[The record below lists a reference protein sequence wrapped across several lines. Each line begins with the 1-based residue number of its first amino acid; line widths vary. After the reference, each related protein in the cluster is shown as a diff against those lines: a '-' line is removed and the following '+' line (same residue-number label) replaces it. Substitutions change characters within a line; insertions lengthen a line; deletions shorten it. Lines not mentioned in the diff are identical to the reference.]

1 MAPAQQPHFQLIVTQ
16 PERAVARL
24 HRLVGPRTALRAAF
38 QESWRRLSADAAEPD
53 LETWSERM
61 LELAHVNAGPACLIA
76 ALRMSETLAP
86 TLGLPIIAAAVGNA
100 AELCRRAGAA
110 AAHAAL
116 DAMPQVLARLGE
128 ADALALWWRSLL
140 RLAAAA
146 PESVAALARQSGTIL
161 ERGNAAS
168 FSAFVSAGLKLTGS
182 TARPDRR
189 RRLAFF
195 SLEDPAARRLLETVS
210 AEIGFRNCERGLRLF
225 LTALFGGAP
234 KLRAAAHGETMP
246 RRTSL
251 AGDIVLMPEAYRGVP
266 ASEARLLFRAAAA
279 HAACHLAFGS
289 VRQPLGSLK
298 PLQLA
303 LITLI
308 EDARVETLAMRRFPG
323 LRRLWSGY
331 HVAKPTGV
339 TTAAGLLARLAR
351 ALFDPDYRDDNGF
364 IAHGRALFADEML
377 PALDDRTASRRIGGL
392 LGNDLG
398 QQRLQFNPRT
408 FVIEP
413 AYRDDGLGLWEGL
426 AQPPPQADTIDVMVE
441 AARPQIDRH
450 PGAQQTEGDADPG
463 AFRPASGRARSAGF
477 DERGPVIGIYPEWD
491 REAGVERPA
500 WTTVR
505 DAPVPIGDPR
515 RIDALIA
522 ARPELRDWVARM
534 LRRARIGRPTRLR
547 RQPEGP
553 ELDLDAAIA
562 AEIDRRLG
570 EAPDLRV
577 YRSTARRHH
586 DAAVTILLD
595 CSESMRA
602 GVAGIA
608 ATALDIQRQAVALVA
623 EAMQAAGDPLA
634 LRAFASAGREDV
646 RLLRIKE
653 FDEPWQ
659 DAAKARLAGIAPGF
673 STRIG
678 AALRHAGA
686 EMAALPNH
694 RRLILVLTDGE
705 ASDIDIADPLD
716 LVEDAR
722 RASRAL
728 KFRGIDVFGVT
739 LEPADHAAT
748 AAGGAAI
755 FGHSNWIGLRR
766 IEDLPRRLSGLYFR
780 LLRQ

>member
-16 PERAVARL
+16 PDGAIARL
-24 HRLVGPRTALRAAF
+24 HRLVGPRTALRAQF
-38 QESWRRLSADAAEPD
+38 QESWRRLSANAAEPE
-53 LETWSERM
+53 LEIWAERM
-61 LELAHVNAGPACLIA
+61 LELAHVNAGLVCLIA
-76 ALRMSETLAP
+76 ALRVSETLGP
-86 TLGLPIIAAAVGNA
+86 SVGIAAVAGSIGNA

-116 DAMPQVLARLGE
+116 EAVPQVLARLG
-128 ADALALWWRSLL
+128 APDALAPWWRSML

-146 PESVAALARQSGTIL
+146 PESVAALARQSGGIL
-161 ERGNAAS
+161 ASCDAAG
-168 FSAFVSAGLKLTGS
+168 FSSFVSAGLKLTGS
-182 TARPDRR
+182 MGAPDRR

-210 AEIGFRNCERGLRLF
+210 AEVGFRNCERGLRLF
-225 LTALFGGAP
+225 LTALFGSTP
-234 KLRAAAHGETMP
+234 KLRAAAHGEIIP

-251 AGDIVLMPEAYRGVP
+251 AGDIVLMPETYRGVP

-289 VRQPLGSLK
+289 VRQPIGSLR

-331 HVAKPTGV
+331 HLAKPTGV
-339 TTAAGLLARLAR
+339 ATAAGMLARLAR
-351 ALFDPDYRDDNGF
+351 ALFDPDYRDDNAF
-364 IAHGRALFADEML
+364 IARGRALFADEML
-377 PALDDRTASRRIGGL
+377 PALDDPAASRRIGGL

-398 QQRLQFNPRT
+398 QQRLQLNPRT
-408 FVIEP
+408 YVIEP
-413 AYRDDGLGLWEGL
+413 VYRDDGLGLWEGL
-426 AQPPPQADTIDVMVE
+426 EGPLPQAETIDVMVE
-441 AARPQIDRH
+441 AVRLQPDRR
-450 PGAQQTEGDADPG
+450 QDRSQSEGDADP
-463 AFRPASGRARSAGF
+463 AASKPASRRARPAGF
-477 DERGPVIGIYPEWD
+477 DERGPVVGIYPEWD
-491 REAGVERPA
+491 RGAGIERPA

-505 DAPVPIGDPR
+505 DAAVPLGDPH
-515 RIDALIA
+515 RIDALVA
-522 ARPELRDWVARM
+522 SRPELRDRVARM
-534 LRRARIGRPTRLR
+534 LRRARIGRPARLR

-562 AEIDRRLG
+562 TEIDRRLG
-570 EAPDLRV
+570 GAPDLRI
-577 YRSTARRHH
+577 YRATVRRQR

-602 GVAGIA
+602 GVSGTA

-623 EAMQAAGDPLA
+623 EAMQVAGDPLA
-634 LRAFASAGREDV
+634 LRAFASAGRDDV

-686 EMAALPNH
+686 EMAALPSH

-705 ASDIDIADPLD
+705 AFDVDVADPLD

-722 RASRAL
+722 RVSRAL

-739 LEPADHAAT
+739 LEPADHA
-748 AAGGAAI
+748 GGADGGTAI
-755 FGHSNWIGLRR
+755 FGRGSWIALRR
-766 IEDLPRRLSGLYFR
+766 IDDLPRRLSELYFR
-780 LLRQ
+780 LLRH